1 MVDAAPYLQQ
11 MLPGIAIDAQVGQQL
26 DQVQS
31 GVAQLK
37 AEGVVG
43 NRLILELGT
52 NGPYTASQLQG
63 LLTSLGPMQ
72 KIVLVNIRVPRPW
85 QQEVNDT
92 IGAVARTRPNATV
105 VDWYAD
111 SAAHPQYFYPDGVHL
126 EPAGSKYYASLL
138 AHALEAPRGGSRGSG
153 ARMH

>member
-1 MVDAAPYLQQ
+1 
-11 MLPGIAIDAQVGQQL
+11 MLPGIAIDARVGEQL

-52 NGPYTASQLQG
+52 NGPYTASQLQE

-85 QQEVNDT
+85 QQQVNDT
-92 IGAVARTRPNATV
+92 IAAVARTYPNASV
-105 VDWYAD
+105 VDWFAD
-111 SAAHPQYFYPDGVHL
+111 SAAYPQYFYPDGVHL
-126 EPAGSKYYASLL
+126 DSAGSKYYASLL
-138 AHALEAPRGGSRGSG
+138 VQALEAPRAGSRGSR
-153 ARMH
+153 ALMH